1 MRHRYAIYS
10 LFWVTFPRS
19 HVIDRSK
26 VADVVVVVISTRICF
41 VEREESLGFFWRAKN
56 HRSKKAGKTKTR
68 SMWNTKAFKKREH
81 RTIFTGMQNI
91 FLCFFCIFTFFQGS
105 HFLGSSSCSLAF
117 INSSTNN

>member
-68 SMWNTKAFKKREH
+68 SMWNTKAFKKKES
-81 RTIFTGMQNI
+81 TGQYLQGCKIFSFVFSV
-91 FLCFFCIFTFFQGS
+91 FLLFFRDLIS
-105 HFLGSSSCSLAF
+105 
-117 INSSTNN
+117 

>member
-81 RTIFTGMQNI
+81 RTIFTGMDAKYFPLFFLYFYFFSGISFPRII
-91 FLCFFCIFTFFQGS
+91 FLFFS
-105 HFLGSSSCSLAF
+105 VH
-117 INSSTNN
+117 